1 MDVQL
6 TAVDVRSGRCA
17 DVVLV
22 VERDSTV
29 AEAARAL
36 RAALGVPAAVGAG
49 RVGGGPAGAGPGA
62 AGPAAGPEGAGP
74 EGAGADVW
82 VAGRPVDPTL
92 AMPVSPLREGVVVG
106 LGGPVGLGVH
116 DPDVGGVAEVRVVGG
131 PDAGR
136 VHRLP
141 LGEFVLGSAHDADA
155 YVADPTVSPRQARL
169 LVTPH
174 AVRWRPY
181 EQATAGRLEGRPLT
195 EERAVEPGQVVAVG
209 DTRLTV
215 VPAEAPDAALVPT
228 EDGGLAYNR
237 PPRLLPAPTTVTVE
251 LPAGPPDGQQ
261 RPIPLLASLAPLA
274 VGVLLFALT
283 RSVIFLLF
291 TLLSPVMMLS
301 SWLTERR
308 QGRRSHRQQLA
319 DYRQA
324 LAEAKREVAE
334 AARRERRMRRHDAP
348 DPAAVLLTAL
358 GPRRRLWERRR
369 WDSDRLLLRLGT
381 ARLGSSI
388 ELTGGSRADRP
399 EAPMLD
405 DVPVTVPLPQ
415 AGGVLGVAGPVRQ
428 VHAAARWLVAQAAVL
443 HSPRDLSI
451 IVLTDAGGRA
461 DWEWTRWLP
470 HARPDGRQAVALT
483 GTSAA
488 ITARRVSELAAL
500 VQQRQAQLEAAR
512 SPLDLSRTAATLVVL
527 DGARRLRALPGM
539 PVVLQDGPAV
549 GVYAI
554 CLDAEERLLPE
565 ECRVVASCNPTDPV
579 RMTVRRSF
587 GDRVTDVLAD
597 QVSVPWCER
606 AARALTAVRDVSR
619 EEDDSALPT
628 SLRLLDV
635 LGLEPPAADRIT
647 ERWRRHGRT
656 TAAAIG
662 ASATGTFVLD
672 VKQDGPHALV
682 AGTTGSGKS
691 ELLQSIIASLA
702 VGNPPDAMTFV
713 LIDYKGGA
721 AFKDCVDLPHTVG
734 MVTDL
739 DGHLTERALQS
750 LDAEL
755 KRRELLLGAVG
766 AKDVEDYWDTLDHP
780 DFAPPPGFEVDPV
793 PRTILIIDE
802 FASLVEE
809 LPEFVTGLVGIAMR
823 GRSLGVHLI
832 LATQRPSGV
841 VSPVIRANTNLRIAL
856 RVTDDAES
864 TDVIDARDAARIAR
878 STPGRAYARTGFSAL
893 TAFQAGRIGGRR
905 PDSPQG
911 PPRAFAGVVCWDRLD
926 APIERPRATEDDA
939 TMQTDLQVLVGA
951 IQEAAARAGV
961 HRYRSPWLPA
971 LREQIGLAEL
981 PTPADQPAPG
991 DPGGRLPRI
1000 PFGLEDLPE
1009 TQAQVPLVI
1018 DLEQGSHLV
1027 VAGAPR
1033 SGRSTALRTI
1043 AGSIAARTSCRDVHL
1058 YALDCGNAAMLA
1070 VADLPHCGAVVSRD
1084 QVERTDRLLTVLL
1097 DEIARRQLL
1106 LAQHGYGSLA
1116 EQRAA
1121 VPADRRL
1128 PYLVFLLDRWE
1139 GFMAS
1144 FDELDGGRLTQNVLR
1159 ILREGPGVG
1168 LRAVVAGDRS
1178 ALLGR
1183 LPTTIEDKLVLRM
1196 GDRNDYGL
1204 AGLQARRMP
1213 ESMPPGRGFRN
1224 DSMIETQVALLDPD
1238 RSGPAQLRELGRIA
1252 REAHERDATVPRA
1265 HRPARVDLLPVR
1277 ISLREVLDMGAPP
1290 RPASPM
1296 WALVGVGGDELRPLG
1311 VDLDDDGPGF
1321 VVGGPARSGRST
1333 ALLTV
1338 AGSLLDGGS
1347 ELVVVTPRPS
1357 PLRAM
1362 AGTPG
1367 VLGVL
1372 TGTPTEQDVYALLD
1386 QALGPV
1392 TVLVDDGELLT
1403 DAPCAVAFE
1412 AVLREGRDGQ
1422 RALVVSGTTGEMV
1435 NGYRGYLVEARKTKS
1450 GLLLSPEHPMEGE
1463 LLGIKPPR
1471 SALGPMPKGRGL
1483 LVLRGSYLP
1492 VQVPLPPR

>member
-1 MDVQL
+1 VPVDVQL
-6 TAVDVRSGRCA
+6 TAVDVRSGRSA

-22 VERDSTV
+22 VEKDSTV
-29 AEAARAL
+29 GEAARAL
-36 RAALGVPAAVGAG
+36 RAALGVPEVIEAAFARPPGGGLGA
-49 RVGGGPAGAGPGA
+49 GPAGA
-62 AGPAAGPEGAGP
+62 E
-74 EGAGADVW
+74 VW
-82 VAGRPVDPTL
+82 VAGRPVDPSL
-92 AMPVSPLREGVVVG
+92 AMTVSPLREGVVVG

-141 LGEFVLGSAHDADA
+141 LGEFVFGSAHDADA
-155 YVADPTVSPRQARL
+155 YVSDPTVSPRQARL
-169 LVTPH
+169 LVTPL

-181 EQATAGRLEGRPLT
+181 EQAAAVRLEGRPLT
-195 EERAVEPGQVVAVG
+195 GERAVEPGQVVAVG
-209 DTRLTV
+209 DTRLMV
-215 VPAEAPDAALVPT
+215 VPAEAPDAALVPSD
-228 EDGGLAYNR
+228 DGGLAYNR
-237 PPRLLPAPTTVTVE
+237 PPRLPPAPTAVTVE
-251 LPAGPPDGQQ
+251 IPAEPQDGPK

-274 VGVLLFALT
+274 VGVLLFAVT
-283 RSVIFLLF
+283 RSVVFLLF
-291 TLLSPVMMLS
+291 TLLSPIMMLS

-308 QGRRSHRQQLA
+308 QGKRSHRQQLA
-319 DYRQA
+319 DHKRA
-324 LAEAKREVAE
+324 LADARRKITE
-334 AARRERRMRRHDAP
+334 AARWERRTRRHDAP
-348 DPAAVLLTAL
+348 DPATVLVTAL

-369 WDSDRLLLRLGT
+369 WDSDRLLLRVGT
-381 ARLGSSI
+381 ARLRSSI
-388 ELTGGSRADRP
+388 ELTGGSRTDRP
-399 EAPMLD
+399 EPPMLD
-405 DVPVTVPLPQ
+405 DVPVTVPLPE
-415 AGGVLGVAGPVRQ
+415 AGGVLGVAGPVRE
-428 VHAAARWLVAQAAVL
+428 VRATARWLVAQAAVL
-443 HSPRDLSI
+443 HSPRDLSVV
-451 IVLTDAGGRA
+451 VLTDADGRA

-470 HARPDGRQAVALT
+470 HARPDGRESVALT
-483 GTSAA
+483 GTSPAT
-488 ITARRVSELAAL
+488 TARRVSELAGL
-500 VQQRQAQLEAAR
+500 VQQRQAQVDASR
-512 SPLDLSRTAATLVVL
+512 GKLDLTRTAAILVVL

-565 ECRVVASCNPTDPV
+565 ECRVVAGCDPADPV
-579 RMTVRRSF
+579 RMTVRRAF

-597 QVSVPWCER
+597 HVSVPWCER
-606 AARALTAVRDVSR
+606 VARAMTAVRDVSR
-619 EEDDSALPT
+619 EEDDNALPT

-635 LGLEPPAADRIT
+635 LELEPPSGQRIA
-647 ERWRRHGRT
+647 ERWRANGRT

-662 ASATGTFVLD
+662 QSAAGTFVLD
-672 VKQDGPHALV
+672 MKRDGPHALV

-739 DGHLTERALQS
+739 DGHLTERALRS

-766 AKDVEDYWDTLDHP
+766 AKDVEDYWDTVDHP
-780 DFAPPPGFEVDPV
+780 DFVPPPGFQLDPM

-864 TDVIDARDAARIAR
+864 TDVIDARDAARIAK

-893 TAFQAGRIGGRR
+893 TAFQAGRVGGRR
-905 PDSPQG
+905 PGAVQG
-911 PPRAFAGVVCWDRLD
+911 PPPAFASTVGWDRLD
-926 APIERPRATEDDA
+926 APIQRPQATEDDS
-939 TMQTDLQVLVGA
+939 TMETDLQVLVGA
-951 IQEAAARAGV
+951 IREAADRVGV
-961 HRYRSPWLPA
+961 PRYRSPWLPA
-971 LREQIGLAEL
+971 MAGRIGLEEVPVANG
-981 PTPADQPAPG
+981 QPGPG
-991 DPGGRLPRI
+991 DPAGRVPQI
-1000 PFGLEDLPE
+1000 PFGVEDLPE
-1009 TQAQVPLVI
+1009 LQAQVPLVL
-1018 DLEQGSHLV
+1018 DLEHGSHLV

-1043 AGSIAARTSCRDVHL
+1043 AGSIAARTSCRDVHI
-1058 YALDCGNAAMLA
+1058 YALDCGNAAMLPLG
-1070 VADLPHCGAVVSRD
+1070 DLPHCGVVVSRD
-1084 QVERTDRLLTVLL
+1084 QIDRTDRLITVLL
-1097 DEIARRQLL
+1097 NEIARRQVL
-1106 LAQHGYGSLA
+1106 LAQYGYGSLA

-1121 VPADRRL
+1121 VPADGRL
-1128 PYLVFLLDRWE
+1128 PYLVLLLDRWE

-1183 LPTTIEDKLVLRM
+1183 LPTTIEDKLVMRM

-1204 AGLQARRMP
+1204 AGLQTRRMP
-1213 ESMPPGRGFRN
+1213 ESMPPGRAFRN
-1224 DSMIETQVALLDPD
+1224 DSMIETHIALLDPD
-1238 RSGPAQLRELGRIA
+1238 PSGPAQVRALGRIA
-1252 REAHERDATVPRA
+1252 RQAHERDAAVP
-1265 HRPARVDLLPVR
+1265 HSQRPARVDVLPAR
-1277 ISLREVLDMGAPP
+1277 ISLREVQQLPAPA

-1296 WALVGVGGDELRPLG
+1296 WALVGVGGDELQPMG

-1321 VVGGPARSGRST
+1321 VVGGPVRSGRST

-1338 AGSLLDGGS
+1338 AGSLLDGGT
-1347 ELVVVTPRPS
+1347 EIVVVTPRPS
-1357 PLRAM
+1357 PLREL
-1362 AGTPG
+1362 AGVPG

-1372 TGTPTEQDVYALLD
+1372 TGTPIEQDVHALID

-1392 TVLVDDGELLT
+1392 AVVVDDGELLT
-1403 DAPCAVAFE
+1403 DTPCALAFE
-1412 AVLREGRDGQ
+1412 TVLRDGRDGQ
-1422 RALVVSGTTGEMV
+1422 RALVVGGTTSEMV
-1435 NGYRGYLVEARKTKS
+1435 NGYRGYIVEARKTKS

-1471 SALGPMPKGRGL
+1471 SAVGPMPKGRGL
-1483 LVLRGSYLP
+1483 LVLRGTYLP
-1492 VQVPLPPR
+1492 VQVPLPPS